1 MSYQP
6 PTIKLPIAP
15 DGELKPYLDELRRGI
30 EFALVQMSQT
40 FSVSTHRVDFINP
53 KRHGY
58 GLPVGATWID
68 GDGIVRIVQAG
79 EGWAAPVEGRGRVL

>member
-6 PTIKLPIAP
+6 SLIKLPIAP
-15 DGELKPYLDELRRGI
+15 EGDLKLYLDELRRGI
-30 EFALVQMSQT
+30 EFALNQMNQT
-40 FSVSTHRVDFINP
+40 FSVSTHRMDFINP

-58 GLPVGATWID
+58 GVPITGTWVD